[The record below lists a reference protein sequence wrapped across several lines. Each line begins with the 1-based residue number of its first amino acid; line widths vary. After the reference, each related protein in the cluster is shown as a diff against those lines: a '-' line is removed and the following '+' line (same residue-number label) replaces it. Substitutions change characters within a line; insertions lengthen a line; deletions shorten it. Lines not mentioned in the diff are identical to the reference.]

1 MDCSSFSDNLYDY
14 IDGNL
19 PKEMQQ
25 EMNEHCASCPACK
38 ELVELEKKIHQSLQ
52 GLPQPK
58 IPKDFAE
65 SINQRINI
73 NERKH
78 KIFLLQRIVRNPV
91 MYSAIAACIL
101 LAVVLQLDFPFK
113 KEDKL
118 SEDLNPQVKM
128 AQESQSV
135 SGTTDV
141 MAIAETAIPTE
152 AAAAESPAPEETVIP
167 TEEPTKTATP
177 APSATPKPSPTN
189 QPTKPPVSTPVPS
202 QGNTTVA
209 PVQTPV
215 PVVQEQAPAV
225 VSYQAEAE
233 QSAKIATQ
241 DSANASGGGGGSS
254 AAART
259 SDAGSAATPNPTPAA
274 VIGRITVKAEQYS
287 DAKRLAAQYGDYSN
301 HIYEMSQSQM
311 NQFLKAMKDAGISYV
326 DRASGTTK
334 FRLVSE

>member
-38 ELVELEKKIHQSLQ
+38 ELVTLEKKIHQSLQ

-78 KIFLLQRIVRNPV
+78 KIFLLQRIVKNPV
-91 MYSAIAACIL
+91 MYSAIAVCLL
-101 LAVVLQLDFPFK
+101 LAVVLQLDFPLK
-113 KEDKL
+113 KEDNL

-128 AQESQSV
+128 AQETQTV
-135 SGTTDV
+135 SGSEAADIP
-141 MAIAETAIPTE
+141 AIAETAIPTD
-152 AAAAESPAPEETVIP
+152 AASIESPAPEDGVIP
-167 TEEPTKTATP
+167 TEAPTTTVSPKPTT
-177 APSATPKPSPTN
+177 TPKPTSTTTPT
-189 QPTKPPVSTPVPS
+189 QAPFSTPVPPQS
-202 QGNTTVA
+202 NTTVA
-209 PVQTPV
+209 PAQTPI
-215 PVVQEQAPAV
+215 PVVQEQAPSVA
-225 VSYQAEAE
+225 SYQAESE
-233 QSAKIATQ
+233 ESAT
-241 DSANASGGGGGSS
+241 ASGGGGGSS
-254 AAART
+254 SVSMK
-259 SDAGSAATPNPTPAA
+259 SDAVSETTPKPTPAV
-274 VIGRITVKAEQYS
+274 VIGRITVKTEQYS
-287 DAKRLAAQYGDYSN
+287 DAKRLAAQYGNYSN

-311 NQFLKAMKDAGISYV
+311 NQFLKAMKDAGINYV